1 MNFIKDYISGLPKAE
16 LHLHIEGS
24 FEPDLMF
31 KIAKRN
37 KIKLKYKTVEE
48 IKAAYDFD
56 NLQEFLDLYY
66 IGTNVLI
73 TKQDFYDLTWDY
85 LEKAHEEGILH
96 TEIFF
101 DPQAHT
107 SRGVSFQNVVEG
119 IHDAMHDAE
128 EEFGISSFL
137 IMSFLRHL
145 SEEDAFK
152 TLEEAMP
159 HLDKIMGIGLDS
171 TELGNP
177 PRKFENVFAKAK
189 SLGLKL
195 MAHAG
200 EEGPSE
206 YISDS
211 IEFLKID
218 RIDHGN
224 RCIDDD
230 DLIHEIC
237 DKNIPLTI
245 CPLSNLKLKV
255 VRKMEDHPLKTMLL
269 KGLKV
274 TINSDDPAY
283 FGGYVNDNYLAVY
296 DALDMDRRDLFILA
310 KNSIKASFAS
320 EQRKKFMLDKLN
332 EYENKFP
339 KEWR

>member
-66 IGTNVLI
+66 LGTNLLL

-85 LEKAHEEGILH
+85 FEKAYDEGILH
-96 TEIFF
+96 AEIFF
-101 DPQAHT
+101 DPQSHT
-107 SRGVSFQNVVEG
+107 SRGVSFDNVIDG
-119 IHDAMHDAE
+119 IYTAMKDAE
-128 EEFGISSFL
+128 EEFGISSGL

-145 SEEDAFK
+145 SEDDAFA
-152 TLEEAMP
+152 TLELAKP
-159 HLDKIMGIGLDS
+159 HLDKIIGVGLDS
-171 TELGNP
+171 SELGNP
-177 PRKFENVFAKAK
+177 PQKFENVFKLAKE
-189 SLGLKL
+189 LGLKL
-195 MAHAG
+195 VAHAG
-200 EEGPSE
+200 EEGPAE
-206 YISDS
+206 YVADTINY
-211 IEFLKID
+211 LHVD

-224 RCIDDD
+224 HCIDDD
-230 DLIHEIC
+230 ELVHEIC

-245 CPLSNLKLKV
+245 CPLSNLKLQV
-255 VRKMEDHPLKTMLL
+255 VKKMEDHPLKTMLL

-283 FGGYVNDNYLAVY
+283 FGGYINDNYIEVY
-296 DALDMDRRDLFILA
+296 EALDLDRRDLYIVA

-320 EQRKKFMLDKLN
+320 EERKALMLKKLN
-332 EYENKFP
+332 DYENKFP
-339 KEWR
+339 KEWL